1 MSQGKRRTTVALAMV
16 LMAVIP
22 AWAETDYSS
31 MSNEELSQKRGTMR
45 EAGEAEQNAFRSE
58 WQQRT
63 RDMTMEERQQYSGP
77 PANATADG
85 SGSGQGMGQGR
96 GGGRRMGR

>member
-1 MSQGKRRTTVALAMV
+1 MSQRRRRTTMALAMV

-22 AWAETDYSS
+22 VWAETDYSNL
-31 MSNEELSQKRGTMR
+31 SNEELSQKRGTMR
-45 EAGEAEQNAFRSE
+45 ETGEAEQNAFRSE

-63 RDMTMEERQQYSGP
+63 RDMTIEERQQYSYP
-77 PANATADG
+77 PANATGGG

-96 GGGRRMGR
+96 GGGRRMDR